1 MWDIG
6 RTNNADARSFYR
18 PAPGRIRSIAA
29 FSQDS
34 HYDELDR
41 DCEGRCIRDVRTP
54 SVPMADCQSTIRRE
68 Q

>member
-1 MWDIG
+1 M
-6 RTNNADARSFYR
+6 DARTFYR

-41 DCEGRCIRDVRTP
+41 DCEGRCIRDVARAF
-54 SVPMADCQSTIRRE
+54 SADGGLTIDNP
-68 Q
+68 